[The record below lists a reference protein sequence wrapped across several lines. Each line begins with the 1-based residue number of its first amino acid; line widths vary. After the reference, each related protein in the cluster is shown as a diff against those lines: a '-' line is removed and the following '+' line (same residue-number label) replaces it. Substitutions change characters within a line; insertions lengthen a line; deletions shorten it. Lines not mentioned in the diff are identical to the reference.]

1 MIESRLLGK
10 REEALKGWIRKAF
23 NIWSEKT
30 GSEKDLGLQ
39 PLGCWKRKIG
49 KLQIGRLKELGEKR
63 HWYTSGQTYLVS
75 RVTFQCY
82 CLYLSVMENKITLS
96 FLL

>member
-49 KLQIGRLKELGEKR
+49 KLQIGRLRVGREETLVYKWADIFSVESNFSVLLPLPICHGE
-63 HWYTSGQTYLVS
+63 
-75 RVTFQCY
+75 
-82 CLYLSVMENKITLS
+82 
-96 FLL
+96 